1 MLEEIGSYDAKT
13 KLPEILRKVQK
24 GQSFTITNHG
34 KPVAD
39 IIPSRSINHV
49 HIIETIKDILDI
61 EGKTVSDDVLKN
73 SIEDSRK

>member
-34 KPVAD
+34 KPIAD
-39 IIPSRSINHV
+39 IIPSRSINH
-49 HIIETIKDILDI
+49 IRTIETIKEILNI
-61 EGKTVSDDVLKN
+61 EGKTVSDDVLKG
-73 SIEDSRK
+73 SIEEGRK

>member
-34 KPVAD
+34 KPIAD
-39 IIPSRSINHV
+39 IVPSRAINHARTLEA
-49 HIIETIKDILDI
+49 IADILKI
-61 EGKTVSDDVLKN
+61 QGKTVSDETLKK
-73 SIEDSRK
+73 SIEDGRK

>member
-1 MLEEIGSYDAKT
+1 MLEQIGSYDAKT

-39 IIPSRSINHV
+39 IIPSRSINHEQ
-49 HIIETIKDILDI
+49 ILEAIDDILKI
-61 EGKTVSDDVLKN
+61 EGKIVSDDILKK
-73 SIEDSRK
+73 SIEDGRK

>member
-1 MLEEIGSYDAKT
+1 MLEQIGSYDAKT

-39 IIPSRSINHV
+39 IVPSRSIKHEQV
-49 HIIETIKDILDI
+49 LKAIDDILKI
-61 EGKTVSDDVLKN
+61 EGKNVSDNILKK
-73 SIEDSRK
+73 SIEDGRR

>member
-39 IIPSRSINHV
+39 IIPSRSISHART
-49 HIIETIKDILDI
+49 IETIREILNV
-61 EGKTVSDDVLKN
+61 EGKAVSDDVLKS
-73 SIEDSRK
+73 SIEDGRK